1 MACML
6 AMSSKGHNM
15 QGYLMASIS
24 TYTSYLTVNRDIK
37 SSLSTVASQS
47 SVAKDTAYYKEKIG
61 DVKTVD
67 EFLGDYRLYSY
78 AMKAYGLEQMTYGK
92 AFMRKVLESD
102 LTDKTSFA
110 NSLTDKRYLQFAET
124 FNFQGD
130 KKTAQN
136 TAQASDVTDAYKASF
151 TNEQTA
157 IKTEGTYF
165 AAQIGKVTDIDSLL
179 NNTRLR
185 TYMLDAVGL
194 DSTYTSKSYLK
205 QVLTSDLD
213 DPDSFANQA
222 KNPAW
227 KTLTAAFNFNT
238 DGTING
244 SIQTADQTEDLN
256 LDYVYNKST
265 FPSDL
270 LADANKRY
278 WEKNVATAT
287 DAKDLV
293 SDSRMLNYIKTAF
306 DLNPTIMASSVASL
320 MSSET
325 FATTYG
331 NTKLL
336 DYFNF
341 ETDGSLASG
350 NTAQTAT
357 QTADINKLYRTAF
370 SKDQSTAIDEAVTN
384 YETRVVG
391 FTSLDDFLVSN
402 KKDDDKKN
410 DDVTEVW
417 DVALRAF
424 GIDPDEVSQSELKRV
439 LSSDVS
445 DRKSYV
451 NSLKDDRFVAL
462 NKAFNFTSDGQVKA
476 PVLAQSESV
485 SDKYA
490 ADYESYKVR
499 SLTGSAKDAAVKKS
513 DTEVQ
518 YYKSKM
524 ESVTDV
530 KDLLSDTRVT
540 NFILEA
546 NGIDPKSVVPG
557 DLKKMFES
565 DLSDPKSYV
574 NTLENDTF
582 AQIVASFNFD
592 AKGKLTADA
601 VRGAQQRGDVLGTT
615 NQYAR
620 QTLEEQQGDRNAGVR
635 LALYFERM
643 APTISSPYGFLS
655 DDALF
660 QFFKTTFNLPKSIAN
675 MDVTKQADLVKSNI
689 DISKLQDPEYV
700 SKLLKRFTA
709 LYDVQNNASQ
719 SPTLSILTGGA
730 SISADTL
737 LAVAQLKSG
746 Q

>member
-1 MACML
+1 
-6 AMSSKGHNM
+6 
-15 QGYLMASIS
+15 MASIS

-37 SSLSTVASQS
+37 SSMSTVANQS

-78 AMKAYGLEQMTYGK
+78 AMKAYGLEDMTYGK

-102 LTDKTSFA
+102 LSDSSSFA
-110 NSLTDKRYLQFAET
+110 NSLTDKRYLQFAEA
-124 FNFQGD
+124 FNFEGD

-136 TAQASDVTDAYKASF
+136 TAQANSVTDAYKASF
-151 TNEQTA
+151 TAEETS
-157 IKTEGTYF
+157 IKTENTYY
-165 AAQIGKVTDIDSLL
+165 AAQIGKVTDLDSLV

-194 DSTYTSKSYLK
+194 DSAYTSKSYLK
-205 QVLTSDLD
+205 QVLTSDLS
-213 DPDSFANQA
+213 DPNSVANQA
-222 KNPAW
+222 KDPAW
-227 KTLTAAFNFNT
+227 KKLTTAFNFNT

-244 SIQTADQTEDLN
+244 SIQTADQIEDLN
-256 LDYVYNKST
+256 LDYVYNQST
-265 FPSDL
+265 FPSTT

-278 WEKNVATAT
+278 WEKNIAGVTSAS
-287 DAKDLV
+287 DLV
-293 SDSRMLNYIKTAF
+293 SDSRMVEYVKKAF
-306 DLNPTIMASSVASL
+306 DLSPTIMASSVASL
-320 MSSET
+320 MSSEN

-331 NTKLL
+331 NTALL

-341 ETDGSLASG
+341 ETDGTLASG

-357 QTADINKLYRTAF
+357 QTTGVNTLYKAAF
-370 SKDQSTAIDEAVTN
+370 SKEQSTAIDDAVAN
-384 YETRVVG
+384 YEKRVVG

-402 KKDDDKKN
+402 KKDDDKNN
-410 DDVTEVW
+410 DSVTEVW

-424 GIDPDEVSQSELKRV
+424 GIDPEEVTQSELKRV
-439 LSSDVS
+439 LTSDAS
-445 DRKSYV
+445 DKKSYV
-451 NSLKDDRFVAL
+451 NSLKDDRFVEL
-462 NKAFNFTSDGQVKA
+462 NKAFNFTSDGTLKA
-476 PVLAQSESV
+476 PVLAQSESITE
-485 SDKYA
+485 KYA
-490 ADYESYKVR
+490 TDYESNKVR

-513 DTEVQ
+513 DAEVE
-518 YYKSKM
+518 YYKSQM
-524 ESVTDV
+524 ASITTT
-530 KDLLSDTRVT
+530 KDLLADTRVT

-546 NGIDPKSVVPG
+546 NGIDPKSVAPA

-574 NTLENDTF
+574 NTLEDDKF

-592 AKGKLTADA
+592 AKGNLTADA
-601 VRGAQQRGDVLGTT
+601 QRGGQQRGAVLETT
-615 NQYAR
+615 NQYVR
-620 QTLEEQQGDRNAGVR
+620 QTLEEQQGDSNAGVR

-660 QFFKTTFNLPKSIAN
+660 QFFKTTFNLPTSIAN
-675 MDVTKQADLVKSNI
+675 MDVTKQADLVKSYI
-689 DISKLQDPEYV
+689 DIPKLQDKDYV
-700 SKLLKRFTA
+700 DKMLKRFTA

-719 SPTLSILTGGA
+719 SPTLSILNGST

-746 Q
+746 

>member
-1 MACML
+1 
-6 AMSSKGHNM
+6 
-15 QGYLMASIS
+15 MASIS

-37 SSLSTVASQS
+37 GSLATVADQS
-47 SVAKDTAYYKEKIG
+47 SVAKDTAYYKQKIG
-61 DVKTVD
+61 EVKTVD

-102 LTDKTSFA
+102 LNDKSSFA
-110 NSLTDKRYLQFAET
+110 NSLTDKRYLQFAEA

-130 KKTAQN
+130 KKVAQN
-136 TAQASDVTDAYKASF
+136 TAQATSVTDAYKASF
-151 TNEQTA
+151 ASEQTS
-157 IKTEGTYF
+157 IKTENTYF
-165 AAQIGKVTDIDSLL
+165 AAQIGKVTDIDSLV
-179 NNTRLR
+179 NNTQLR

-194 DSTYTSKSYLK
+194 DSDFVSKSYLK
-205 QVLTSDLD
+205 QVLTSDLS
-213 DPDSFANQA
+213 DPNSVANQA

-227 KTLTAAFNFNT
+227 KKLTAAFNFNS

-244 SIQTADQTEDLN
+244 TIQTADQTEDLN

-270 LADANKRY
+270 LADSNKRY
-278 WEKNVATAT
+278 WDKHIASATS
-287 DAKDLV
+287 AKDLT
-293 SDSRMLNYIKTAF
+293 SDSRMVDYIKTAF
-306 DLNPTIMASSVASL
+306 DLNPTMLASSVASL
-320 MSSET
+320 MSSVT

-350 NTAQTAT
+350 NTAQTAA
-357 QTADINKLYRTAF
+357 QTTDVDTLYKAAF
-370 SKDQSTAIDEAVTN
+370 SKDQSTAMNDAVTN
-384 YETRVVG
+384 YEKRVVG
-391 FTSLDDFLVSN
+391 FTSINDFLVSN

-410 DDVTEVW
+410 DNVTEVW

-439 LSSDVS
+439 LTSDVN
-445 DRKSYV
+445 DKKSYV

-462 NKAFNFTSDGQVKA
+462 NKAFNFTRDGKVKA
-476 PVLAQSESV
+476 PVLAQSESI

-490 ADYESYKVR
+490 ADYASYKIR
-499 SLTGSAKDAAVKKS
+499 SLTGTAKDAATKKA
-513 DTEVQ
+513 DTEID
-518 YYKSKM
+518 YFKSKM
-524 ESVTDV
+524 ESVTNV
-530 KDLLSDTRVT
+530 KDLLSDTRAT
-540 NFILEA
+540 NFIMEA
-546 NGIDPKSVVPG
+546 NGIDPKSVAPA

-574 NTLENDTF
+574 NTLEDEKF

-592 AKGKLTADA
+592 AKGNLTADA
-601 VRGAQQRGDVLGTT
+601 ERGAQQRGAVLETT
-615 NQYAR
+615 NQYTR
-620 QTLEEQQGDRNAGVR
+620 QTLEEQQGDKNAGVR

-660 QFFKTTFNLPKSIAN
+660 QFFKTTFNLPTSIAN
-675 MDVTKQADLVKSNI
+675 MDVTKQAELVKSHI
-689 DISKLQDPEYV
+689 DVTKLQDPDYV
-700 SKLLKRFTA
+700 GKLLKRFTA
-709 LYDVQNNASQ
+709 LYDVQNNASK

>member
-1 MACML
+1 
-6 AMSSKGHNM
+6 M
-15 QGYLMASIS
+15 QGYVMASIS

-165 AAQIGKVTDIDSLL
+165 ATQIGKVTDVDSLL

-227 KTLTAAFNFNT
+227 KALTAAFNFNT

-278 WEKNVATAT
+278 WDKNVATAT

-293 SDSRMLNYIKTAF
+293 SDSRMVEYIKTAF

-424 GIDPDEVSQSELKRV
+424 GIDPDEVSQSELKRI
-439 LSSDVS
+439 LTSDLS

-462 NKAFNFTSDGQVKA
+462 NKAFNFTSDGQIKA
-476 PVLAQSESV
+476 PVLAQAESV

-513 DTEVQ
+513 DAEVQ

-546 NGIDPKSVVPG
+546 NGIDPKSVVPA

-574 NTLENDTF
+574 NTLENDKF

-592 AKGKLTADA
+592 AEGKLTADA
-601 VRGAQQRGDVLGTT
+601 VRGGQQRGEVLGTT

-620 QTLEEQQGDRNAGVR
+620 QTLEEQQGDKNAGVR

-675 MDVTKQADLVKSNI
+675 MDVTKQADLVNSNI

>member
-1 MACML
+1 
-6 AMSSKGHNM
+6 
-15 QGYLMASIS
+15 MASIS

-37 SSLSTVASQS
+37 SSMSTVANQS

-78 AMKAYGLEQMTYGK
+78 AMKAYGLEDMTYGK

-102 LTDKTSFA
+102 LSDSSSFA
-110 NSLTDKRYLQFAET
+110 NSLTDKRYLQFAEA
-124 FNFQGD
+124 FNFEGD

-136 TAQASDVTDAYKASF
+136 TAQANSVTDAYKASF
-151 TNEQTA
+151 TAEETS
-157 IKTEGTYF
+157 IKTENTYY
-165 AAQIGKVTDIDSLL
+165 AAQIGKVTDLDSLV

-185 TYMLDAVGL
+185 TYMLDSVGL
-194 DSTYTSKSYLK
+194 DSAYTSKSYLK
-205 QVLTSDLD
+205 QVLTSDLS
-213 DPDSFANQA
+213 DPNSVANQA
-222 KNPAW
+222 KDPAW
-227 KTLTAAFNFNT
+227 KKLTAAFNFNT

-244 SIQTADQTEDLN
+244 SIQTADQIEDLN
-256 LDYVYNKST
+256 LDYVYNQST
-265 FPSDL
+265 FPSTT

-278 WEKNVATAT
+278 WEKNIAGVTSAS
-287 DAKDLV
+287 DLV
-293 SDSRMLNYIKTAF
+293 SDSRMVEYVKKAF
-306 DLNPTIMASSVASL
+306 DLSPTIMASSVASL
-320 MSSET
+320 MSSEN

-331 NTKLL
+331 NTALL

-341 ETDGSLASG
+341 ETDGTLSSG

-357 QTADINKLYRTAF
+357 QTTGVNTLYKAAF
-370 SKDQSTAIDEAVTN
+370 SKEQSTAIDDAVAN
-384 YETRVVG
+384 YEKRVVG

-402 KKDDDKKN
+402 KKDDDKNN
-410 DDVTEVW
+410 DSVTEVW

-424 GIDPDEVSQSELKRV
+424 GIDPEEVTQSELKRV
-439 LSSDVS
+439 LTSDAS
-445 DRKSYV
+445 DKKSYV
-451 NSLKDDRFVAL
+451 NSLKDDRFVEL
-462 NKAFNFTSDGQVKA
+462 NKAFNFTSDGTLKA
-476 PVLAQSESV
+476 PVLAQSESITE
-485 SDKYA
+485 KYA
-490 ADYESYKVR
+490 TDYESNKVR

-513 DTEVQ
+513 DAEVE
-518 YYKSKM
+518 YYKSQM
-524 ESVTDV
+524 ASITTT
-530 KDLLSDTRVT
+530 KDLLADTRVT

-546 NGIDPKSVVPG
+546 NGIDPKSVAPA

-574 NTLENDTF
+574 NTLENDKF

-592 AKGKLTADA
+592 AKGNLTADA
-601 VRGAQQRGDVLGTT
+601 QRGGQQRGAVLETT
-615 NQYAR
+615 NQYVR
-620 QTLEEQQGDRNAGVR
+620 QTLEEQQGDSNAGVR

-660 QFFKTTFNLPKSIAN
+660 QFFKTTFNLPTSIAN
-675 MDVTKQADLVKSNI
+675 MDVTKQADLVKSYI
-689 DISKLQDPEYV
+689 DIPKLQDKDYV
-700 SKLLKRFTA
+700 DKMLKRFTA

-719 SPTLSILTGGA
+719 SPTLSILNGST

-746 Q
+746 

>member
-1 MACML
+1 
-6 AMSSKGHNM
+6 
-15 QGYLMASIS
+15 MASIS

-37 SSLSTVASQS
+37 SSMSTVANQS

-78 AMKAYGLEQMTYGK
+78 AMKAYGLEDMTYGK

-102 LTDKTSFA
+102 LSDSSSFA
-110 NSLTDKRYLQFAET
+110 NSLTDKRYLQFAEA
-124 FNFQGD
+124 FNFEGD

-136 TAQASDVTDAYKASF
+136 TAQANSVTDAYKASF
-151 TNEQTA
+151 TAEETS
-157 IKTEGTYF
+157 IKTENTYY
-165 AAQIGKVTDIDSLL
+165 AAQIGKVTDLDSLV

-194 DSTYTSKSYLK
+194 DSAYTSKSYLK
-205 QVLTSDLD
+205 QVLTSDLS
-213 DPDSFANQA
+213 DPNSVANQA
-222 KNPAW
+222 KDPAW
-227 KTLTAAFNFNT
+227 KKLTAAFNFNT

-244 SIQTADQTEDLN
+244 SIQTADQIEDLN
-256 LDYVYNKST
+256 LDYVYNQST
-265 FPSDL
+265 FPSTT

-278 WEKNVATAT
+278 WEKNIAGVTSAS
-287 DAKDLV
+287 DLV
-293 SDSRMLNYIKTAF
+293 SDSRMVEYVKKAF
-306 DLNPTIMASSVASL
+306 DLSPTIMASSVASL
-320 MSSET
+320 MSSEN

-331 NTKLL
+331 NTALL

-341 ETDGSLASG
+341 ETDGTLASG

-357 QTADINKLYRTAF
+357 QTTGVNTLYKAAF
-370 SKDQSTAIDEAVTN
+370 SKEQSTAIDDAVAN
-384 YETRVVG
+384 YEKRVVG

-402 KKDDDKKN
+402 KKDDDKNN
-410 DDVTEVW
+410 DSVTEVW

-424 GIDPDEVSQSELKRV
+424 GIDPEEVTQSELKRV
-439 LSSDVS
+439 LTSDAS
-445 DRKSYV
+445 DKKSYV
-451 NSLKDDRFVAL
+451 NSLKDDRFVEL
-462 NKAFNFTSDGQVKA
+462 NKAFNFTSDGTLKA
-476 PVLAQSESV
+476 PVLAQSESITE
-485 SDKYA
+485 KYA
-490 ADYESYKVR
+490 TDYESNKVR

-513 DTEVQ
+513 DAEVE
-518 YYKSKM
+518 YYKSQM
-524 ESVTDV
+524 ASITTT
-530 KDLLSDTRVT
+530 KDLLADTRVT

-546 NGIDPKSVVPG
+546 NGIDPKSVAPA

-574 NTLENDTF
+574 NTLEDDKF

-592 AKGKLTADA
+592 AKGNLTADA
-601 VRGAQQRGDVLGTT
+601 QRGGQQRGAVLETT
-615 NQYAR
+615 NQYVR
-620 QTLEEQQGDRNAGVR
+620 QTLEEQQGDSNAGVR

-660 QFFKTTFNLPKSIAN
+660 QFFKTTFNLPTSIAN
-675 MDVTKQADLVKSNI
+675 MDVTKQADLVKSYI
-689 DISKLQDPEYV
+689 DIPKLQDKDYV
-700 SKLLKRFTA
+700 DKMLKRFTA

-719 SPTLSILTGGA
+719 SPTLSILNGST

-746 Q
+746 